1 MCAEFSSDGIQD
13 RLRSLQELT
22 EFAESCRGQLAEVF
36 NALGWEPDSQLEKMD
51 VCCYDANHTV
61 PCRSMEKHKATCQL
75 FQLGYSKEDQ
85 AEMCDPSFCYE
96 RANIPTIKLDKHE
109 QQQVILQARAMVPP
123 VPSTGFYCQITWVS
137 IRGYDY
143 STEPVDVPQNH
154 KRAVC
159 DLTVAD
165 RLALYDHV
173 IQKAIQQRANAQSS
187 SNEDLYVDLVSKL
200 NKDEEQ
206 SGPKSHLEVL
216 AEMRDYKRR
225 RQSYRAK
232 NVHITKKSY
241 TEVIREVID
250 VHSGELAKLWQEE
263 KEEESKAAQHPHRRP
278 SGEGRSGSIESR
290 DSRTS
295 SREES
300 SSRHRRHRK
309 RSRDRSQVRESKSR
323 RRDSHS
329 PDERHHKK
337 KKKKKDKS

>member
-1 MCAEFSSDGIQD
+1 MCAAFSSEGAQD
-13 RLRSLQELT
+13 RLRSLEELT
-22 EFAESCRGQLAEVF
+22 EFTESCRAQLTEVF
-36 NALGWEPDSQLEKMD
+36 NALGWEPDWETNPQEKMD
-51 VCCYDANHTV
+51 VCCYDTNHTV
-61 PCRSMEKHKATCQL
+61 PSRSMEKHKATCQL

-85 AEMCDPSFCYE
+85 AEMCEPSFCYE
-96 RANIPTIKLDKHE
+96 RANIPNIKLDKHE
-109 QQQVILQARAMVPP
+109 QQQVILQARVRAPP
-123 VPSTGFYCQITWVS
+123 VPSTGFYCQS
-137 IRGYDY
+137 DY
-143 STEPVDVPQNH
+143 STEPADVPQNH

-200 NKDEEQ
+200 NKGEEQ

-241 TEVIREVID
+241 TEVIREVIN
-250 VHSGELAKLWQEE
+250 VHSGELARLWQEE
-263 KEEESKAAQHPHRRP
+263 REEESKAAQHLHRRP
-278 SGEGRSGSIESR
+278 SGEGRSGSVESR
-290 DSRTS
+290 ESHTS
-295 SREES
+295 LREES

-309 RSRDRSQVRESKSR
+309 RSRDRSQERESKSR
-323 RRDSHS
+323 RRDSRS

>member
-1 MCAEFSSDGIQD
+1 MCAALSSEGVQD
-13 RLRSLQELT
+13 RLRSLHELT
-22 EFAESCRGQLAEVF
+22 EFTDSCRAQLTEVF
-36 NALGWEPDSQLEKMD
+36 NALGWEPDWEPNTQEKVD
-51 VCCYDANHTV
+51 VCCYDRNHTV

-75 FQLGYSKEDQ
+75 SQLGYSKEEQ

-96 RANIPTIKLDKHE
+96 RANILSIKLDKNEQHE
-109 QQQVILQARAMVPP
+109 VIQRARASAPP
-123 VPSTGFYCQITWVS
+123 VPSTGFFCQS
-137 IRGYDY
+137 DY
-143 STEPVDVPQNH
+143 STEPTDVPQNH

-165 RLALYDHV
+165 RLALYGHV

-187 SNEDLYVDLVSKL
+187 GNEDLYVDLVSKL

-206 SGPKSHLEVL
+206 SVPKSHLEVL

-241 TEVIREVID
+241 TEVIREVIN

-263 KEEESKAAQHPHRRP
+263 KEEKSKTVQHLHRRP
-278 SGEGRSGSIESR
+278 SGEGRSGSVESR
-290 DSRTS
+290 ESHTS
-295 SREES
+295 SREEN
-300 SSRHRRHRK
+300 SSRHKRHRK
-309 RSRDRSQVRESKSR
+309 RSRDRSQERESKSR

-337 KKKKKDKS
+337 KKKKKKSKS

>member
-1 MCAEFSSDGIQD
+1 MCAEFTSEGAQD

-22 EFAESCRGQLAEVF
+22 EFTESCRGQLAEVF
-36 NALGWEPDSQLEKMD
+36 SALGWEPDCETNSQQEKMD

-96 RANIPTIKLDKHE
+96 RANIPSIKLDKHE
-109 QQQVILQARAMVPP
+109 QQQVILQARARVPP
-123 VPSTGFYCQITWVS
+123 VPSAGFYCQS
-137 IRGYDY
+137 DY
-143 STEPVDVPQNH
+143 STDPADVPQNH

-173 IQKAIQQRANAQSS
+173 IQKAVQRRANGQAS

-200 NKDEEQ
+200 NKDEDQ

-250 VHSGELAKLWQEE
+250 IHSGELAKLWQEE

-278 SGEGRSGSIESR
+278 SGEGRSGSIESHE
-290 DSRTS
+290 SHTS
-295 SREES
+295 SREERS
-300 SSRHRRHRK
+300 SHHRRPRK
-309 RSRDRSQVRESKSR
+309 RSRDRSQERESKSR